1 MKKAT
6 IILALVAATLTGCTT
21 SKQATTDEQRNYI
34 SWIAFCANRGYN
46 INDNTFPA
54 VNEDLGRG
62 RKGIYQRGGRT
73 LLNHIAMTDFDK
85 KLIEKAEKFSRWN
98 YRNIDVLISIADTE
112 EAVERLRNLRW
123 ELYDLVQETL

>member
-54 VNEDLGRG
+54 VNEDLD
-62 RKGIYQRGGRT
+62 T
-73 LLNHIAMTDFDK
+73 WVEE
-85 KLIEKAEKFSRWN
+85 EKAF
-98 YRNIDVLISIADTE
+98 ISAG
-112 EAVERLRNLRW
+112 VEP
-123 ELYDLVQETL
+123 Y